1 MPSSNLV
8 MGICGLPRS
17 ADELGSM
24 GSALQNEKQRI
35 LDALE
40 RAGGNRA
47 LAARRL
53 GIGRATRY
61 RRMDAI
67 GIVAE

>member
-1 MPSSNLV
+1 
-8 MGICGLPRS
+8 
-17 ADELGSM
+17 M